1 VKRAT
6 ASHFNQAGTAI
17 TADTGSLDVPAEA
30 ALKRRVMAE
39 GEADKG
45 AAFYFTLNAGKQ
57 MEAKS
62 NAAAA
67 GGQS

>member
-6 ASHFNQAGTAI
+6 ESHLNQTGTAI
-17 TADTGSLDVPAEA
+17 TVDTGPLDVPVEV

-45 AAFYFTLNAGKQ
+45 AAFYFTLGVGKQ
-57 MEAKS
+57 AEAKS